1 MILMFFGTM
10 IAATL
15 IYFALLEIA
24 EYTDDS
30 IDEKLLISSWIIAMF
45 LIYAGA
51 SIEGLI

>member
-15 IYFALLEIA
+15 IYFALLKIA

-30 IDEKLLISSWIIAMF
+30 VDSKMLVVFWIVAMF
-45 LIYAGA
+45 MLSAGA
-51 SIEGLI
+51 AMEGLI